1 MQFLKDY
8 LYRFFNPE
16 IETTST
22 FDVFDIDFLKARKIV
37 FSKNIDGAEGISK
50 DSDKHI
56 HAYILGVD
64 SLSLSI
70 AKQLALLCHF
80 PNFDDRKG
88 ANRTIITIVTT
99 GSAIDAM
106 NQFRA
111 MTANLLDYVLWRCVE
126 NGNEVKKCNRQHSFI
141 DIEFEF
147 IKADVA
153 NILKLKKDDCNS
165 VSSIFYSDDTP
176 LEREV
181 VRKFDVIYRY
191 NSEEITIDKSIDI
204 SRAMLVNTVYS
215 KCGNIDTIYKANAFN
230 AESYSEYLENT
241 CRYVRTTKI
250 KEFWDGIATNELK
263 LSNVFCADTFRM
275 KLRSVGAQPDDNIN
289 TISSHIGEN
298 LEALSY
304 LEHAR
309 WNVEKLILGFRP
321 LNEQEWGQYTSKSK
335 DEKKVYAKKLKAQKI
350 HLNICSISEL
360 KRIDPGN
367 FKYDCLLCL
376 SIPHI
381 ISRAKRLNP

>member
-1 MQFLKDY
+1 MSFLDY

-22 FDVFDIDFLKARKIV
+22 FDVFDPDFLKARKIV

-80 PNFDDRKG
+80 PNFDDNSYV
-88 ANRTIITIVTT
+88 NRTIITIITA
-99 GSAIDAM
+99 GSAVDAM

-111 MTANLLDYVLWRCVE
+111 MTANLLDYALWRVE
-126 NGNEVKKCNRQHSFI
+126 NGDEVAKCDRQHSFI
-141 DIEFEF
+141 DLEFEF
-147 IKADVA
+147 VKEDVA
-153 NILKLKKDDCNS
+153 NILKLKNKDCNT
-165 VSSIFYSDDTP
+165 VSSIFYSDNTT
-176 LEREV
+176 LKREV
-181 VRKFDVIYRY
+181 EQAFDVVYRY
-191 NSEEITIDKSIDI
+191 NSETITTDNAIDI

-215 KCGNIDTIYKANAFN
+215 SCGGIETINQANAFN
-230 AESYSEYLENT
+230 ADCYTDYIENT

-263 LSNVFCADTFRM
+263 LSNVFCADTFSL
-275 KLRSVGAQPDDNIN
+275 KLRSVGAHPEDDIK
-289 TISSHIGEN
+289 TIKTHIGDN
-298 LEALSY
+298 LEALSL

-321 LNEQEWGQYTSKSK
+321 LNAQEWEEYTSKSQNK
-335 DEKKVYAKKLKAQKI
+335 RNAYAKELKAKKI
-350 HLNICSISEL
+350 HLNLCSIGRL
-360 KRIDPGN
+360 LDIDPGN